1 MAQSLSEPQLPQSSY
16 PMHSGPFAPEDR
28 EAMPEGGRRVELID
42 GALLSSPSAGRPT
55 TTW

>member
-16 PMHSGPFAPEDR
+16 PMHSGPFTPEDR
-28 EAMPEGGRRVELID
+28 EAIPEDGRRVELID